1 MNTYT
6 TTDYEGALK
15 DAKNL
20 LACAKEAVEDSKEI
34 SSTRYNANRVAA
46 AARLIILLCDHYVT
60 AREIES
66 ETERHA
72 AEEAKTEY
80 ETSLF

>member
-1 MNTYT
+1 MNYT
-6 TTDYEGALK
+6 TTDYEGAIK

-60 AREIES
+60 AREIEAETNANAAAAETA
-66 ETERHA
+66 ETE
-72 AEEAKTEY
+72 T
-80 ETSLF
+80 TIF